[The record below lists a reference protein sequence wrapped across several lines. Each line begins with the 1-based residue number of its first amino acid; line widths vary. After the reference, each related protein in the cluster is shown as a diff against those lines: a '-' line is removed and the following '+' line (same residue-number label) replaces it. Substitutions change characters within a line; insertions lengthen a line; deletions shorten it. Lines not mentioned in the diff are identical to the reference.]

1 MAVAQ
6 FLGVRQRLR
15 YIMNVLRWQRLF
27 HRRRDNRPSPLA
39 SIVGRVRF
47 VRGSWER
54 DMQSRSHAAQQR
66 TSRVADARKRL
77 FTDHRSTRERVGQGP
92 RSRGSLA
99 YGLRWL
105 WRLRPYCSLLRASCC
120 QVPSRGGA
128 GLRTESALPASK
140 RLRGRCRFGQF
151 RMARPPTTHRRI
163 PTCSA
168 PRGTCSSSRHVQA
181 GAGTSLAK
189 SATLPN
195 ARFPSTELN
204 DDAGNSS
211 YGRYESTKG

>member
-66 TSRVADARKRL
+66 TSRVADARKK
-77 FTDHRSTRERVGQGP
+77 VV
-92 RSRGSLA
+92 
-99 YGLRWL
+99 Y
-105 WRLRPYCSLLRASCC
+105 
-120 QVPSRGGA
+120 
-128 GLRTESALPASK
+128 
-140 RLRGRCRFGQF
+140 
-151 RMARPPTTHRRI
+151 RPPEYERESW
-163 PTCSA
+163 PGPA
-168 PRGTCSSSRHVQA
+168 EPGFPRLWIALVVAIAAVLLVVTGVLLS
-181 GAGTSLAK
+181 G
-189 SATLPN
+189 TLPWWRGV
-195 ARFPSTELN
+195 AH
-204 DDAGNSS
+204 
-211 YGRYESTKG
+211 